1 MRVVFL
7 SVFVCLFVFNTS
19 LFNLLAH
26 SLYYFSTDTSEPL
39 FASKEDEER
48 ERLALRDRLRESLF
62 VRRGD
67 EAAAHLLRVSAG
79 LDSLVLGEGQILA
92 QVKKAAE
99 HATQRSSPAGKL
111 VAKLLNRA
119 VAAGKRV
126 RCETEIAKGA
136 VSVSSAAAQFSATKI
151 AAETRRASLED
162 CAITIVGAGS
172 MARLLL
178 VHLQSQGVRR
188 ARIIN
193 RSAERVAALQSECP
207 KLSLSHGEL
216 CEEELLRTLSETD
229 VLYTCTAAQEPI
241 VTPSLLSAA
250 LQRRRETE
258 SETETER
265 GGLHIVDISVPR
277 NVHAD
282 CGSLAGV
289 FSYNVDDLQS
299 VIDQNTEKRRAAM
312 LHAERIL
319 SEELLSF
326 RDWQDAQEAVE
337 TIKKLQEM
345 AEATRVLELHKS
357 TKKLLSLSL
366 SPEALQAVESL
377 TKSLV
382 KRLLD
387 CPIKRLREGNACRV
401 SIEKAF
407 NLE

>member
-1 MRVVFL
+1 MR
-7 SVFVCLFVFNTS
+7 N
-19 LFNLLAH
+19 
-26 SLYYFSTDTSEPL
+26 
-39 FASKEDEER
+39 
-48 ERLALRDRLRESLF
+48 
-62 VRRGD
+62 
-67 EAAAHLLRVSAG
+67 
-79 LDSLVLGEGQILA
+79 
-92 QVKKAAE
+92 
-99 HATQRSSPAGKL
+99 SPAGKL

-151 AAETRRASLED
+151 QEETGRASLED
-162 CAITIVGAGS
+162 CEITVVGAGS

-178 VHLQSQGVRR
+178 VHLQSQGVQKVK
-188 ARIIN
+188 IVN
-193 RSAERVAALQSECP
+193 RSKERVVLLQSECP
-207 KLSLSHGEL
+207 KISLTHGEL
-216 CEEELLRTLSETD
+216 NEEELVRTLSETD
-229 VLYTCTAAQEPI
+229 VLYTCTAALEPI
-241 VTPSLLSAA
+241 VTPPLLSAA
-250 LQRRRETE
+250 MQRRKE
-258 SETETER
+258 SDNQR
-265 GGLHIVDISVPR
+265 GLHVVDISVPR

-282 CGSLAGV
+282 CASVEGV

-299 VIDQNTEKRRAAM
+299 VIDKNTEKRRAAM

-319 SEELLSF
+319 SEELVSF
-326 RDWQDAQEAVE
+326 RDWQDAQDAVE

-345 AEATRVLELHKS
+345 AEATRQVELQKS
-357 TKKLLSLSL
+357 FKKLSLSL
-366 SPEALQAVESL
+366 PPEALQAVESL